1 MRQGFRRRAYA
12 WREILPAGRPDGGA
26 RVKIAIAMDGTR
38 VSEHFGHCQKYAIFT
53 VQNSMI
59 IRGDDLDSPGHEP
72 GKLPRFLAEHGAN
85 LVIAG
90 GMGPRAIDLFHENG
104 IDVILGASGDVDAV
118 AQAYIRGDLTTGQ
131 STCHHGPDD
140 ECGHDEKEGAI
151 ICITAQAPGV
161 DAPFEDRFGRAPYF
175 IILNLK
181 TGAVESVPNA
191 FAEASGG
198 VGPRAVS
205 IVVDHGA
212 QYLITGQMG
221 GNAAEALVASGIKA
235 YSYRG
240 GGTVADAVKAFLAG
254 NLPSIS

>member
-1 MRQGFRRRAYA
+1 M
-12 WREILPAGRPDGGA
+12 
-26 RVKIAIAMDGTR
+26 KIAIAMDGTR

-59 IRGDDLDSPGHEP
+59 IRGEDLDSPGHEP
-72 GKLPRFLAEHGAN
+72 GKLPRFLAEHGVN

-90 GMGPRAIDLFHENG
+90 GMGPRAIDLFHESG

-118 AQAYIRGDLTTGQ
+118 AQAYIRGDLTPGQ
-131 STCHHGPDD
+131 STCHHGADD
-140 ECGHDEKEGAI
+140 ECGHEEKEGAV
-151 ICITAQAPGV
+151 ICITAQATGV
-161 DAPFEDRFGRAPYF
+161 DAPFEERFGRAPYF

-181 TGAVESVPNA
+181 TGTVESVQNA
-191 FAEASGG
+191 FAQASGG

-221 GNAAEALVASGIKA
+221 GNAAEALVASEIKA

-240 GGTVADAVKAFLAG
+240 GGTVTDAVKAFLAG
-254 NLPSIS
+254 NLTAL